1 MLNRKRKSLFGLSMP
16 TKKRKTKLK
25 LSAFLYFVDTDEKAT
40 DKLLFPTYLQ
50 ILLTSKC
57 SNYKYFNTFDIEGG
71 LQIYTEH
78 FKMKNCLKDILSTL
92 EINHEKSFVS

>member
-1 MLNRKRKSLFGLSMP
+1 VLNRKRESLFGLSMP

-40 DKLLFPTYLQ
+40 DKLLFPIYPQ

-57 SNYKYFNTFDIEGG
+57 SKYKYSI
-71 LQIYTEH
+71 LLI
-78 FKMKNCLKDILSTL
+78 LKEAYKSTQK
-92 EINHEKSFVS
+92 IPKWKTV

>member
-40 DKLLFPTYLQ
+40 DKLLFPIYPQ

-57 SNYKYFNTFDIEGG
+57 SKGKFSILLVMNSAYK
-71 LQIYTEH
+71 
-78 FKMKNCLKDILSTL
+78 STQNIPKWKIS
-92 EINHEKSFVS
+92 ERYIVGPRNQS